1 MPRPAAKKTIA
12 VDIDDVI
19 SAQNEN
25 MRLYANKKY
34 GHNHSFEDYLA
45 EGPYWSYWGGVWG
58 VSDEEQKRR
67 VQEYN
72 HSGQLSLQAVV
83 PGAIE
88 AINELKKRFNLIII
102 TSRSDEHLDETHQWL
117 AKHFKSAFQGVH
129 FASVWDNGE
138 KTSKAN
144 ICRAVGAGYLID
156 DNAEHC
162 NLAAEAGIVSLLFG
176 VYGWNRKEPVHKK
189 VRRVKD
195 WAEVLEYFIAES

>member
-1 MPRPAAKKTIA
+1 MPKPAAKKTIA

-34 GHNHSFEDYLA
+34 GHSHTLEDYLA
-45 EGPYWSYWGGVWG
+45 EGSYWGYWGGVWG
-58 VSDEEQKRR
+58 VSDEEQERR

-72 HSGQLSLQAVV
+72 HSGQLGRQAVV
-83 PGAIE
+83 PGAVT
-88 AINELKKRFNLIII
+88 AIKKLKERFNLIII
-102 TSRSDEHLDETHQWL
+102 TSRSDEHFEETHQWL
-117 AKHFKSAFQGVH
+117 AKHFKSAFQHVH

-162 NLAAEAGIVSLLFG
+162 NLAAEAGIKPLLFG
-176 VYGWNRKEPVHKK
+176 IYGWNRTEPMHKN
-189 VRRVKD
+189 VTRVKD
-195 WAEVLEYFIAES
+195 WQEVLGYFDAEG